1 MEDCPCRE
9 GGVLRFA
16 DTDIEAAVLI
26 AEAPLYL
33 DFFCLS
39 AVFRLGIS
47 RRTVGHIAQEFSVS
61 GIQPDARIAGED
73 AYPAMIVRGQ
83 ALNGGVFSRMRRFLS
98 YLIGIC
104 VKTGMTAR

>member
-33 DFFCLS
+33 DILLH
-39 AVFRLGIS
+39 LGIS
-47 RRTVGHIAQEFSVS
+47 LCLAVPRRAVGRIAQKAPIGSV
-61 GIQPDARIAGED
+61 
-73 AYPAMIVRGQ
+73 
-83 ALNGGVFSRMRRFLS
+83 
-98 YLIGIC
+98 
-104 VKTGMTAR
+104 